1 MAEPKEQEDE
11 IKDEIKCIEVF
22 NVSFNSDNTEISI
35 AVGMQNPNIG
45 ATSVIPLSIYFS
57 YTEYGVFLD
66 DVFAEGSSEIKN
78 NHSRIIHIKCSD
90 LNPTVCPF
98 PSDFYMA
105 FHYDGDDKEGCIKIV
120 HLIAGKIEEENEE
133 ENEGDNNNNEDENK
147 IDDKLLNCFFDKLNL
162 FKIENCDLK
171 IRDPKLAC
179 FESKKKSLPYL
190 FILYFGLY
198 INDIMGEK
206 GGGHYEEIL
215 EQIEKL
221 CKTCSD
227 CAERKPL

>member
-1 MAEPKEQEDE
+1 MAESNERE
-11 IKDEIKCIEVF
+11 DEIKCIEIL

-35 AVGMQNPNIG
+35 AVTMQNPNIET
-45 ATSVIPLSIYFS
+45 TSAIPLSIYFS
-57 YTEYGVFLD
+57 YTEYGAFLN
-66 DVFAEGSSEIKN
+66 DVFAVGSSEIKN
-78 NHSRIIHIKCSD
+78 NHSRIIHINCSD

-98 PSDFYMA
+98 PSDFYMT
-105 FHYDGDDKEGCIKIV
+105 FTYDNGNKEECIKIV
-120 HLIAGKIEEENEE
+120 HLIAGKMEEENG
-133 ENEGDNNNNEDENK
+133 GDNSNNEDENK

-206 GGGHYEEIL
+206 GGAHYEEIL

-221 CKTCSD
+221 CETCSD
-227 CAERKPL
+227 CAEWKNIID

>member
-1 MAEPKEQEDE
+1 MVESNERE
-11 IKDEIKCIEVF
+11 DEIKCIEISG
-22 NVSFNSDNTEISI
+22 VSFNSDNTEISI
-35 AVGMQNPNIG
+35 SVTMQNPNIG
-45 ATSVIPLSIYFS
+45 ATSIIPLSIYFS
-57 YTEYGVFLD
+57 YTEYGAFLN
-66 DVFAEGSSEIKN
+66 DVFAVGSSEIKN
-78 NHSRIIHIKCSD
+78 NHGRIIHINCSD

-98 PSDFYMA
+98 PSDFYMTLTC
-105 FHYDGDDKEGCIKIV
+105 GKGTREGCIETV
-120 HLIAGKIEEENEE
+120 HLIAGKIEEENG
-133 ENEGDNNNNEDENK
+133 GDNNNNEDENK
-147 IDDKLLNCFFDKLNL
+147 IDDELLNCFFDKLNL

-206 GGGHYEEIL
+206 GGAHYEEIL

-221 CKTCSD
+221 CRTCSD
-227 CAERKPL
+227 CAEWRNIID

>member
-1 MAEPKEQEDE
+1 MNENKIE
-11 IKDEIKCIEVF
+11 CIEIF

-35 AVGMQNPNIG
+35 AVGLQNPNIVT
-45 ATSVIPLSIYFS
+45 TSAIPLSIYFS
-57 YTEYGVFLD
+57 YTEDGAFLN
-66 DVFAEGSSEIKN
+66 DVFAVGSSEIKN
-78 NHSRIIHIKCSD
+78 NHSRIIHINCSD

-98 PSDFYMA
+98 PSDFYMT
-105 FHYDGDDKEGCIKIV
+105 FIYDSIRERCIKTV
-120 HLIAGKIEEENEE
+120 HLITGKIEEEDG
-133 ENEGDNNNNEDENK
+133 GDNNNNEDENK

-206 GGGHYEEIL
+206 EGGHYEEIL

-221 CKTCSD
+221 CETCSD
-227 CAERKPL
+227 CAEWRNIID

>member
-1 MAEPKEQEDE
+1 MAESNERE
-11 IKDEIKCIEVF
+11 DEIKCIEIF

-35 AVGMQNPNIG
+35 AVGMQNPNI
-45 ATSVIPLSIYFS
+45 AAALVTPLSIYFS
-57 YTEYGVFLD
+57 YTEYGAFLE
-66 DVFAEGSSEIKN
+66 DVFAVGSSEIKN
-78 NHSRIIHIKCSD
+78 NYSRIIHFKCSD

-98 PSDFYMA
+98 PSDFYMT
-105 FHYDGDDKEGCIKIV
+105 FHYDSGDKKGCIKIV
-120 HLIAGKIEEENEE
+120 HLIAGKMEEENG
-133 ENEGDNNNNEDENK
+133 GDNNNNEDENK

-206 GGGHYEEIL
+206 GGAHYEEIL

-227 CAERKPL
+227 CAEWKNIID

>member
-1 MAEPKEQEDE
+1 MAEPNERE
-11 IKDEIKCIEVF
+11 DEIKCIEIIS
-22 NVSFNSDNTEISI
+22 VSFNSDNTEISI
-35 AVGMQNPNIG
+35 AVTMQNPNIET
-45 ATSVIPLSIYFS
+45 TSALPLSIYFS
-57 YTEYGVFLD
+57 YTEYGAFLN
-66 DVFAEGSSEIKN
+66 DVFAVGSSEIKN
-78 NHSRIIHIKCSD
+78 NHSRIIHIECSD

-98 PSDFYMA
+98 PSDFYMT
-105 FHYDGDDKEGCIKIV
+105 FICDRYNREGCIETV
-120 HLIAGKIEEENEE
+120 HIIAGKIEEEDG
-133 ENEGDNNNNEDENK
+133 GDNNNNEDENK
-147 IDDKLLNCFFDKLNL
+147 IDDKLLDCFFDKLNL

-206 GGGHYEEIL
+206 EGAHYEEIL

-221 CKTCSD
+221 CETCSD
-227 CAERKPL
+227 CAEWRNIID

>member
-1 MAEPKEQEDE
+1 MAESNERE
-11 IKDEIKCIEVF
+11 DEIKCIEIY

-35 AVGMQNPNIG
+35 AVGMQNPNIVV
-45 ATSVIPLSIYFS
+45 TSAIPLSIYFS
-57 YTEYGVFLD
+57 YTEYGAFLND
-66 DVFAEGSSEIKN
+66 AFAVGSSEIKN
-78 NHSRIIHIKCSD
+78 NHSRIIHINCSD

-98 PSDFYMA
+98 PSDFYMT
-105 FHYDGDDKEGCIKIV
+105 FSYDSGNKERCIKTV
-120 HLIAGKIEEENEE
+120 HLIAGKMEEEDG
-133 ENEGDNNNNEDENK
+133 GDNNNNEDENK
-147 IDDKLLNCFFDKLNL
+147 IDDKLLDCFFDKLNL

-206 GGGHYEEIL
+206 EGAHYEEIL

-221 CKTCSD
+221 CETCSD

>member
-1 MAEPKEQEDE
+1 MAESNERE
-11 IKDEIKCIEVF
+11 DEIKCIEIL

-35 AVGMQNPNIG
+35 AVTMQNPNIE
-45 ATSVIPLSIYFS
+45 ATSDIPLSIYFS
-57 YTEYGVFLD
+57 YTEYGAFLN
-66 DVFAEGSSEIKN
+66 DVFAVGSSELRN
-78 NHSRIIHIKCSD
+78 NHSRIIHIECSD

-98 PSDFYMA
+98 PSDFYMT
-105 FHYDGDDKEGCIKIV
+105 FICDRGNREGCIETV
-120 HLIAGKIEEENEE
+120 HLIAGKMEEEDG
-133 ENEGDNNNNEDENK
+133 GDNNNNEDENK

-206 GGGHYEEIL
+206 EGAHYEEIL

-227 CAERKPL
+227 CAEWRNIID

>member
-1 MAEPKEQEDE
+1 MAESNERE
-11 IKDEIKCIEVF
+11 DEIKCIEIC

-35 AVGMQNPNIG
+35 AVTMQNPNIF
-45 ATSVIPLSIYFS
+45 APSDIPLSIYFS
-57 YTEYGVFLD
+57 YTEDGAFLN
-66 DVFAEGSSEIKN
+66 DVFAVGSSEIKN
-78 NHSRIIHIKCSD
+78 NHSRIIHIRCSD

-98 PSDFYMA
+98 PSDFYMT
-105 FHYDGDDKEGCIKIV
+105 FICDSGNKEGCIKIV
-120 HLIAGKIEEENEE
+120 HLIAGKIEEEDG
-133 ENEGDNNNNEDENK
+133 GDNNNNEDENK

-206 GGGHYEEIL
+206 GGAHYEEIL
-215 EQIEKL
+215 EQIENL

>member
-1 MAEPKEQEDE
+1 MAEPKEERE
-11 IKDEIKCIEVF
+11 ECIEIYS
-22 NVSFNSDNTEISI
+22 VSLNSDNTEISI
-35 AVGMQNPNIG
+35 AVTMQNPSIMTTL
-45 ATSVIPLSIYFS
+45 AIPLSIYFS
-57 YTEYGVFLD
+57 YTEDGASLN
-66 DVFAEGSSEIKN
+66 DVFAVGSSEIQN
-78 NHSRIIHIKCSD
+78 NHSRIIHIECSD

-98 PSDFYMA
+98 PSDFYMT
-105 FHYDGDDKEGCIKIV
+105 FSYGGGKCIKIV
-120 HLIAGKIEEENEE
+120 HLIAGKIEDENG
-133 ENEGDNNNNEDENK
+133 GDNNNNEDENK

-198 INDIMGEK
+198 INDIMGERE
-206 GGGHYEEIL
+206 GAHYEEIL

-221 CKTCSD
+221 CETCSD
-227 CAERKPL
+227 CAEWRNTID

>member
-1 MAEPKEQEDE
+1 MTFIHDSGRKEP
-11 IKDEIKCIEVF
+11 
-22 NVSFNSDNTEISI
+22 
-35 AVGMQNPNIG
+35 
-45 ATSVIPLSIYFS
+45 
-57 YTEYGVFLD
+57 
-66 DVFAEGSSEIKN
+66 
-78 NHSRIIHIKCSD
+78 
-90 LNPTVCPF
+90 
-98 PSDFYMA
+98 
-105 FHYDGDDKEGCIKIV
+105 CIKLV
-120 HLIAGKIEEENEE
+120 HIIAGKIEEENG
-133 ENEGDNNNNEDENK
+133 GDNNNNEDENK

-206 GGGHYEEIL
+206 GGAHYEELL

>member
-1 MAEPKEQEDE
+1 MAGSNKEREE
-11 IKDEIKCIEVF
+11 CIEIYS
-22 NVSFNSDNTEISI
+22 VSLNSDNTEISI
-35 AVGMQNPNIG
+35 AVGMQNPNIWTTL
-45 ATSVIPLSIYFS
+45 AIPLSIYFS
-57 YTEYGVFLD
+57 YTEDGASLN
-66 DVFAEGSSEIKN
+66 DVFAVGSSEIQN
-78 NHSRIIHIKCSD
+78 NHSRIIHIECSD

-98 PSDFYMA
+98 PSDFYMTSS
-105 FHYDGDDKEGCIKIV
+105 YGGGKCIKIV
-120 HLIAGKIEEENEE
+120 HLIAGKIEDENG
-133 ENEGDNNNNEDENK
+133 GDNNNNEDENK

-206 GGGHYEEIL
+206 EGAHYEEIL

-221 CKTCSD
+221 CETCSD
-227 CAERKPL
+227 CAEWRNTID

>member
-1 MAEPKEQEDE
+1 MAESNERE
-11 IKDEIKCIEVF
+11 DEIKCIEIL

-35 AVGMQNPNIG
+35 AVTMQNPNIET
-45 ATSVIPLSIYFS
+45 TSAIPLSIYFS
-57 YTEYGVFLD
+57 YTEYGALLN
-66 DVFAEGSSEIKN
+66 DVFAVGSSEIKN
-78 NHSRIIHIKCSD
+78 NHSRIIHINCSD

-98 PSDFYMA
+98 PSDFYMT
-105 FHYDGDDKEGCIKIV
+105 FISGKGSREGCIEIV
-120 HLIAGKIEEENEE
+120 HLIGGKTEEEDG
-133 ENEGDNNNNEDENK
+133 GDNNNNEDENK
-147 IDDKLLNCFFDKLNL
+147 IDDKLLDCFFDKLNL

-206 GGGHYEEIL
+206 EGAHYEEIL

-221 CKTCSD
+221 CETCSD
-227 CAERKPL
+227 CAEWRNIID

>member
-1 MAEPKEQEDE
+1 MAEPREQEDE
-11 IKDEIKCIEVF
+11 IKCLEIL

-35 AVGMQNPNIG
+35 AVTMQNPNI
-45 ATSVIPLSIYFS
+45 AADSVTPLSIYFS
-57 YTEYGVFLD
+57 YTEYGAFLN
-66 DVFAEGSSEIKN
+66 DVFAVGSSEIIN
-78 NHSRIIHIKCSD
+78 NHSRIIHINCSD

-98 PSDFYMA
+98 PSDFYMTLICDRY
-105 FHYDGDDKEGCIKIV
+105 HREGCIKTV
-120 HLIAGKIEEENEE
+120 HLIAGKIEEENG
-133 ENEGDNNNNEDENK
+133 GDNDNNEDENK
-147 IDDKLLNCFFDKLNL
+147 IDDELLNCFFDKLNL

-221 CKTCSD
+221 CRTCSD
-227 CAERKPL
+227 CAEWRNIID

>member
-1 MAEPKEQEDE
+1 MVESNERE
-11 IKDEIKCIEVF
+11 DEIKCIEISG
-22 NVSFNSDNTEISI
+22 VSFNSDNTEISI
-35 AVGMQNPNIG
+35 AVTMQNPNIG
-45 ATSVIPLSIYFS
+45 ADLVIPLSIYFS
-57 YTEYGVFLD
+57 YTEYGAFLN
-66 DVFAEGSSEIKN
+66 DVFAVGSSEIKN
-78 NHSRIIHIKCSD
+78 NHSRIIHINCSD

-98 PSDFYMA
+98 PSDFYMTLTC
-105 FHYDGDDKEGCIKIV
+105 GKGTREGCIKIV
-120 HLIAGKIEEENEE
+120 HLIAGKIEEENG
-133 ENEGDNNNNEDENK
+133 GDNNNNEDENK

-206 GGGHYEEIL
+206 GGAHYEEIL

-221 CKTCSD
+221 CRTCSD
-227 CAERKPL
+227 CAEWRNIID

>member
-1 MAEPKEQEDE
+1 MAESNERE
-11 IKDEIKCIEVF
+11 DEIKCIERL

-35 AVGMQNPNIG
+35 AVTIQNPNIG
-45 ATSVIPLSIYFS
+45 ATSDISLTIYFS
-57 YTEYGVFLD
+57 YTEYGAFLN

-78 NHSRIIHIKCSD
+78 NHSRIIHIRCSD

-98 PSDFYMA
+98 PSDFYMTIA
-105 FHYDGDDKEGCIKIV
+105 YDSGSKERCMKIV
-120 HLIAGKIEEENEE
+120 HIIAGKIEEENG
-133 ENEGDNNNNEDENK
+133 GDNNNNEDENK

-206 GGGHYEEIL
+206 GGAHYEEIL

-227 CAERKPL
+227 CAEWKNIID

>member
-1 MAEPKEQEDE
+1 MAESNERE
-11 IKDEIKCIEVF
+11 DEIKCIEIF

-35 AVGMQNPNIG
+35 AIGLQNPTLLT
-45 ATSVIPLSIYFS
+45 TSAIPFSIYFS
-57 YTEYGVFLD
+57 YTEDGAFLN
-66 DVFAEGSSEIKN
+66 DVFAVGASEIKN
-78 NHSRIIHIKCSD
+78 NHSRIIHINCSD

-98 PSDFYMA
+98 PSDFYMT
-105 FHYDGDDKEGCIKIV
+105 FICDRCDKEGCIKIV
-120 HLIAGKIEEENEE
+120 HLIDGEIEEENGE
-133 ENEGDNNNNEDENK
+133 ENGGDNNNNEDENK

-206 GGGHYEEIL
+206 EGAHYEEIL

>member
-1 MAEPKEQEDE
+1 MAESNERE
-11 IKDEIKCIEVF
+11 DEIKCIEIF

-35 AVGMQNPNIG
+35 AVAMQNPNIG
-45 ATSVIPLSIYFS
+45 ATSAIPLSIYFS
-57 YTEYGVFLD
+57 YTEYGAFLN
-66 DVFAEGSSEIKN
+66 DVFAVGSSEIKN
-78 NHSRIIHIKCSD
+78 NHSKIIHIKCSD

-98 PSDFYMA
+98 PSDFYMT
-105 FHYDGDDKEGCIKIV
+105 FICDSGNKEGCIKIV
-120 HLIAGKIEEENEE
+120 RLIAGKIEEENG
-133 ENEGDNNNNEDENK
+133 GDNNNNEDENK

-206 GGGHYEEIL
+206 GGAHYEEIL

-221 CKTCSD
+221 CKTCRD

>member
-1 MAEPKEQEDE
+1 MAESNERE
-11 IKDEIKCIEVF
+11 DEIKCIEIL
-22 NVSFNSDNTEISI
+22 NVSLNSDNTEISI
-35 AVGMQNPNIG
+35 AVTMQNPNIET
-45 ATSVIPLSIYFS
+45 TSAIPLSIYFS
-57 YTEYGVFLD
+57 YTEYGALLN
-66 DVFAEGSSEIKN
+66 DVFARGSSEILN
-78 NHSRIIHIKCSD
+78 NHSRIIHINCSD

-98 PSDFYMA
+98 PSDFYMT
-105 FHYDGDDKEGCIKIV
+105 FRYVSGNKKECIEIV
-120 HLIAGKIEEENEE
+120 HIIAGKIEEENG
-133 ENEGDNNNNEDENK
+133 GDNNNNEDENK

-198 INDIMGEK
+198 INDIMGER
-206 GGGHYEEIL
+206 GGAHYEEIL

-221 CKTCSD
+221 CETCSD
-227 CAERKPL
+227 CAEWRNIID

>member
-1 MAEPKEQEDE
+1 MAESNERE
-11 IKDEIKCIEVF
+11 DEIKCIEIS

-35 AVGMQNPNIG
+35 AVAMQNPNIE
-45 ATSVIPLSIYFS
+45 ATSAIPLSIYFS
-57 YTEYGVFLD
+57 YTEYGAFLN
-66 DVFAEGSSEIKN
+66 DVFAVGSSEILN
-78 NHSRIIHIKCSD
+78 NHGRIIHIKCSD

-98 PSDFYMA
+98 PSDFYMT
-105 FHYDGDDKEGCIKIV
+105 FICDSGNKEGCIKIV
-120 HLIAGKIEEENEE
+120 HLIAGKIEEENG
-133 ENEGDNNNNEDENK
+133 GDNNNNEDENK

-206 GGGHYEEIL
+206 GGAHYEEIL

-227 CAERKPL
+227 CAEWKNIID

>member
-1 MAEPKEQEDE
+1 MANLNEERE
-11 IKDEIKCIEVF
+11 DEIKCIEIL

-35 AVGMQNPNIG
+35 AVTMQNPNIET
-45 ATSVIPLSIYFS
+45 TSAIPLYIYFS
-57 YTEYGVFLD
+57 YTEYGALLN
-66 DVFAEGSSEIKN
+66 DVFARGSSEIQN
-78 NHSRIIHIKCSD
+78 NHSRIIHINCSD

-98 PSDFYMA
+98 PSDFYMT
-105 FHYDGDDKEGCIKIV
+105 FRYVSGKTEGCIEIV
-120 HLIAGKIEEENEE
+120 HIIAGKMEEENG
-133 ENEGDNNNNEDENK
+133 GDNNNNEDENK
-147 IDDKLLNCFFDKLNL
+147 IDDKLLDCFFDKLNL

-206 GGGHYEEIL
+206 EGGHYEEIL

-221 CKTCSD
+221 CETCSD
-227 CAERKPL
+227 CAEWRNIID

>member
-1 MAEPKEQEDE
+1 MAESNERE
-11 IKDEIKCIEVF
+11 DEIKCIEIIS
-22 NVSFNSDNTEISI
+22 VSFNSDNTEISI
-35 AVGMQNPNIG
+35 AVTMQNPNIET
-45 ATSVIPLSIYFS
+45 TSALPLSIYFS
-57 YTEYGVFLD
+57 YTEYGAFLN
-66 DVFAEGSSEIKN
+66 DVFAVGSSEIKN
-78 NHSRIIHIKCSD
+78 NHSRIIHIECSD

-98 PSDFYMA
+98 PSDFYMT
-105 FHYDGDDKEGCIKIV
+105 FICDRYNREGCIKTV
-120 HLIAGKIEEENEE
+120 HIIAGEIEEEDG
-133 ENEGDNNNNEDENK
+133 GDNNNNEDENK
-147 IDDKLLNCFFDKLNL
+147 IDDKLLDCFFDKLNL

-206 GGGHYEEIL
+206 EGAHYEEIL

-221 CKTCSD
+221 CETCSD
-227 CAERKPL
+227 CAEWRNTID

>member
-1 MAEPKEQEDE
+1 MAESNERE
-11 IKDEIKCIEVF
+11 DEIKCIEIY

-35 AVGMQNPNIG
+35 AVGMQNPNIVV
-45 ATSVIPLSIYFS
+45 TSAIPLSIYFS
-57 YTEYGVFLD
+57 YTEYGAFFN
-66 DVFAEGSSEIKN
+66 DVFAVGSSEIKN
-78 NHSRIIHIKCSD
+78 NHSRIIHINCSD

-98 PSDFYMA
+98 PSDFYMT
-105 FHYDGDDKEGCIKIV
+105 FSYDSGNKERCIKTV
-120 HLIAGKIEEENEE
+120 HLIAGKMEEEDG
-133 ENEGDNNNNEDENK
+133 GDNNNNEDENK
-147 IDDKLLNCFFDKLNL
+147 IDDKLLDCFFDKLNL

-206 GGGHYEEIL
+206 EGAHYEEIL

-221 CKTCSD
+221 CETCSD

>member
-1 MAEPKEQEDE
+1 MAESNERE
-11 IKDEIKCIEVF
+11 DEIKCIEIF

-35 AVGMQNPNIG
+35 AVTMQNPNIET
-45 ATSVIPLSIYFS
+45 TSAIPLSIYFS
-57 YTEYGVFLD
+57 YTEYGAFLN
-66 DVFAEGSSEIKN
+66 DVFAAGSSEIKN

-98 PSDFYMA
+98 PSDFYMT
-105 FHYDGDDKEGCIKIV
+105 FICDSGKKEGCIEIV
-120 HLIAGKIEEENEE
+120 HLIAGKMEEEENG
-133 ENEGDNNNNEDENK
+133 GDNNNNEDENK

-206 GGGHYEEIL
+206 GGAHYEEIL

-221 CKTCSD
+221 CRTCSD

>member
-1 MAEPKEQEDE
+1 MAESNEREE
-11 IKDEIKCIEVF
+11 CIEIY

-35 AVGMQNPNIG
+35 AVSMQNPNIVT
-45 ATSVIPLSIYFS
+45 TSAIPLSIYFS
-57 YTEYGVFLD
+57 YTEYGASLN
-66 DVFAEGSSEIKN
+66 DVFAVGSSEIKN
-78 NHSRIIHIKCSD
+78 NHSRIIHINCSD

-98 PSDFYMA
+98 PSDFYMT
-105 FHYDGDDKEGCIKIV
+105 FIYDSLIERCIESV
-120 HLIAGKIEEENEE
+120 HLIAGKIEEENG
-133 ENEGDNNNNEDENK
+133 GDNNNNEDENK

-198 INDIMGEK
+198 INGIMGEK
-206 GGGHYEEIL
+206 EGAHYEEIL

-221 CKTCSD
+221 CETCSD
-227 CAERKPL
+227 CAEWRNIID

>member
-1 MAEPKEQEDE
+1 MAESNERE
-11 IKDEIKCIEVF
+11 DEIKCIEIF

-35 AVGMQNPNIG
+35 AVTMQNPNIG
-45 ATSVIPLSIYFS
+45 ATSTIPLSIYFS
-57 YTEYGVFLD
+57 YTEYGAFLN
-66 DVFAEGSSEIKN
+66 DVFAVGSSEIKN
-78 NHSRIIHIKCSD
+78 NHSRIIHIRCSD

-98 PSDFYMA
+98 PSDFYMT
-105 FHYDGDDKEGCIKIV
+105 FICDSGNKEGCIKIV
-120 HLIAGKIEEENEE
+120 HLIAGKIEEEDG
-133 ENEGDNNNNEDENK
+133 GDNNNNEDENK

-206 GGGHYEEIL
+206 EGAHYEEIL

-221 CKTCSD
+221 CETCSD

>member
-1 MAEPKEQEDE
+1 M
-11 IKDEIKCIEVF
+11 
-22 NVSFNSDNTEISI
+22 
-35 AVGMQNPNIG
+35 
-45 ATSVIPLSIYFS
+45 SIYFS
-57 YTEYGVFLD
+57 YTEYGAFLN
-66 DVFAEGSSEIKN
+66 DVFAVGSSEIKN
-78 NHSRIIHIKCSD
+78 NHSRIIHINCSD

-98 PSDFYMA
+98 PSDFYMT
-105 FHYDGDDKEGCIKIV
+105 FISGKGTREGCIEIV
-120 HLIAGKIEEENEE
+120 HLIAGKMEEENG
-133 ENEGDNNNNEDENK
+133 GDNNNNEDENK

-206 GGGHYEEIL
+206 GGAHYEEIL

-221 CKTCSD
+221 CTTCSD

>member
-1 MAEPKEQEDE
+1 MAEPNERE
-11 IKDEIKCIEVF
+11 DEIKCIEIIS
-22 NVSFNSDNTEISI
+22 VSFNSDNTEISI
-35 AVGMQNPNIG
+35 AVTMQNPNIET
-45 ATSVIPLSIYFS
+45 TSALPLSIYFS
-57 YTEYGVFLD
+57 YTEYGAFLN
-66 DVFAEGSSEIKN
+66 DVFAVGSSEIKN
-78 NHSRIIHIKCSD
+78 NHSRIIHIECSD

-98 PSDFYMA
+98 PSDFYMT
-105 FHYDGDDKEGCIKIV
+105 FICDRYNREGCIETV
-120 HLIAGKIEEENEE
+120 HIIAGKIEEEDG
-133 ENEGDNNNNEDENK
+133 GDNNNNEDENK
-147 IDDKLLNCFFDKLNL
+147 IDDKLLDCFFDKLNL

-206 GGGHYEEIL
+206 EGAHYEEIL

-221 CKTCSD
+221 CETCSD
-227 CAERKPL
+227 CAEWRNTID

>member
-1 MAEPKEQEDE
+1 MAEPKENRID
-11 IKDEIKCIEVF
+11 CIEILG
-22 NVSFNSDNTEISI
+22 VSLNSDNTEISI
-35 AVGMQNPNIG
+35 AVGMQNPNIWTTL
-45 ATSVIPLSIYFS
+45 AIPLSIYFS
-57 YTEYGVFLD
+57 YTEDGAFLN
-66 DVFAEGSSEIKN
+66 DVFAVGSSEIQN
-78 NHSRIIHIKCSD
+78 NHSRIIHIECSD

-98 PSDFYMA
+98 PSDFYMT
-105 FHYDGDDKEGCIKIV
+105 FSTGGGKCIKTV
-120 HLIAGKIEEENEE
+120 HLIAGEIEDENG
-133 ENEGDNNNNEDENK
+133 GDNNNNEDENK

-206 GGGHYEEIL
+206 EGAHYEEIL

-221 CKTCSD
+221 CETCSD
-227 CAERKPL
+227 CAEWRNTID

>member
-1 MAEPKEQEDE
+1 MAEPKERE
-11 IKDEIKCIEVF
+11 DEIKCIEIIS
-22 NVSFNSDNTEISI
+22 VSLNSDNTEISI
-35 AVGMQNPNIG
+35 AVTMQNPNIVT
-45 ATSVIPLSIYFS
+45 TSAIPLSIYFS
-57 YTEYGVFLD
+57 YTEDGALLN
-66 DVFAEGSSEIKN
+66 DVFAVGSSEIKN
-78 NHSRIIHIKCSD
+78 NHSRIIHIECSD

-105 FHYDGDDKEGCIKIV
+105 VTYNKKRCIEIV
-120 HLIAGKIEEENEE
+120 HIIAGKIEDENG
-133 ENEGDNNNNEDENK
+133 GDNNNNEDENK

-206 GGGHYEEIL
+206 EGAHYEEIL

-221 CKTCSD
+221 CETCSD
-227 CAERKPL
+227 CAEWRNIID

>member
-1 MAEPKEQEDE
+1 MAESDKQ
-11 IKDEIKCIEVF
+11 KDEIKCIEIS

-35 AVGMQNPNIG
+35 AVTMQNPNIVT
-45 ATSVIPLSIYFS
+45 TSAIPLSIYFS
-57 YTEYGVFLD
+57 YTEYGAFSN
-66 DVFAEGSSEIKN
+66 DVFAEGSSEIRN
-78 NHSRIIHIKCSD
+78 NHSRIIHINCSD

-98 PSDFYMA
+98 PSDFYMT
-105 FHYDGDDKEGCIKIV
+105 FICDRGYREGCIEIV
-120 HLIAGKIEEENEE
+120 HLIAGKIEEENG
-133 ENEGDNNNNEDENK
+133 GDNNNNEDENK

-206 GGGHYEEIL
+206 GGAHYEEIL

>member
-1 MAEPKEQEDE
+1 MT
-11 IKDEIKCIEVF
+11 ISKDDKIECIEIL
-22 NVSFNSDNTEISI
+22 NVSLNSDNTEISI
-35 AVGMQNPNIG
+35 AVTMQNPNIET
-45 ATSVIPLSIYFS
+45 TSAIPLSIYFS
-57 YTEYGVFLD
+57 YTEYGALLN
-66 DVFAEGSSEIKN
+66 DVFAVGSSEIQN
-78 NHSRIIHIKCSD
+78 NHSRIIHIECSD

-105 FHYDGDDKEGCIKIV
+105 VTYNKKRCIKIV
-120 HLIAGKIEEENEE
+120 HIIAGKIEEENG
-133 ENEGDNNNNEDENK
+133 GDNNNNEDENK
-147 IDDKLLNCFFDKLNL
+147 IDDKLLDCFFDKLNL

-206 GGGHYEEIL
+206 EGAHYEEIL

-221 CKTCSD
+221 CETCSD
-227 CAERKPL
+227 CAEWRNIID

>member
-1 MAEPKEQEDE
+1 MAGSNNEREE
-11 IKDEIKCIEVF
+11 CIEIY
-22 NVSFNSDNTEISI
+22 NVSLNSDNTEISI
-35 AVGMQNPNIG
+35 AVTLQNPNIV
-45 ATSVIPLSIYFS
+45 ATSAIPLSIYFS
-57 YTEYGVFLD
+57 YTEDGASLN
-66 DVFAEGSSEIKN
+66 DVFAVGSSEIQN
-78 NHSRIIHIKCSD
+78 NHSRIIHIECSD

-98 PSDFYMA
+98 PSDFYMT
-105 FHYDGDDKEGCIKIV
+105 FSTGGGKCIKTV
-120 HLIAGKIEEENEE
+120 HLIAGEI
-133 ENEGDNNNNEDENK
+133 EDENK

-206 GGGHYEEIL
+206 EGAHYEEIL

-221 CKTCSD
+221 CETCSD
-227 CAERKPL
+227 CAEWRNTID

>member
-1 MAEPKEQEDE
+1 MNENKIE
-11 IKDEIKCIEVF
+11 CIEIL

-35 AVGMQNPNIG
+35 AVSMQNPNIVT
-45 ATSVIPLSIYFS
+45 TSAIPLSIYFS
-57 YTEYGVFLD
+57 YTEDGAFLN
-66 DVFAEGSSEIKN
+66 DVFAVGSSEIKN
-78 NHSRIIHIKCSD
+78 NHSRIIHINCSD

-98 PSDFYMA
+98 PSDFYMT
-105 FHYDGDDKEGCIKIV
+105 FIYDSIRERCIKTV
-120 HLIAGKIEEENEE
+120 HLITGKIEEEDG
-133 ENEGDNNNNEDENK
+133 GDNNNNEDENK

-206 GGGHYEEIL
+206 EGGHYEEIL

-221 CKTCSD
+221 CETCSD
-227 CAERKPL
+227 CAEWRNIID

>member
-1 MAEPKEQEDE
+1 MAESNERE
-11 IKDEIKCIEVF
+11 DEIKCIEIY

-35 AVGMQNPNIG
+35 AVGMQNPNIVV
-45 ATSVIPLSIYFS
+45 TSAIPLSIYFS
-57 YTEYGVFLD
+57 YTEYGAFLN
-66 DVFAEGSSEIKN
+66 DVFAVGSSEIKN
-78 NHSRIIHIKCSD
+78 NHSRIIHINCSD

-98 PSDFYMA
+98 PSDFYMT
-105 FHYDGDDKEGCIKIV
+105 FSYDSGNKERCIKTV
-120 HLIAGKIEEENEE
+120 HLIAGKMEEEDG
-133 ENEGDNNNNEDENK
+133 GDNNNNEDENK
-147 IDDKLLNCFFDKLNL
+147 IDDKLLDCFFDKLNL

-206 GGGHYEEIL
+206 EGAHYEEIL

-221 CKTCSD
+221 CETCSD